1 MDIIANILS
10 AFGALIILVCALGVF
25 RSKNVFLS
33 VKLVFTANIYGLSTL
48 LIGLFL
54 ANPTIILAIKTSILI
69 TLNIIITI
77 IINHLIVKKSAIEE
91 KIIKQYEQKKPQ
103 SNSK

>member
-10 AFGALIILVCALGVF
+10 AIGSLIILLCAFGF
-25 RSKNVFLS
+25 MRSKDVFLS
-33 VKLVFTANIYGLSTL
+33 VKLVFIANIYGLSIL

-54 ANPTIILAIKTSILI
+54 ETPTIILGIKTIILL

-77 IINHLIVKKSAIEE
+77 IINHLIVKKSAIEN
-91 KIIKQYEQKKPQ
+91 KIIK
-103 SNSK
+103 

>member
-33 VKLVFTANIYGLSTL
+33 VKLVFTANIYGLSIL

-54 ANPTIILAIKTSILI
+54 ANPTIILAIKTSILT

-91 KIIKQYEQKKPQ
+91 KIIKQYE
-103 SNSK
+103 